1 MRQTTNQA
9 TRQETSDE
17 AFAAMPRGSAQRVY
31 EAIAKRPMCV
41 DDLMIILNMSHS
53 TCSAAANRLM
63 RDGWIVDLG
72 DRGVTRS
79 GRSAIVWHAC
89 PKPNPVTRTRPTR
102 AQLLERIADCIAYL
116 ETNSP
121 PKRRAAINILRG
133 GTQ

>member
-41 DDLMIILNMSHS
+41 DDLMII
-53 TCSAAANRLM
+53 
-63 RDGWIVDLG
+63 
-72 DRGVTRS
+72 
-79 GRSAIVWHAC
+79 
-89 PKPNPVTRTRPTR
+89 TRTRPTR